1 MKNLALFI
9 ILVTLLNLPAWS
21 AVTPEKILPINTFAV
36 VTVPDLNAARKI
48 FKADPLSLMWND
60 PSMAAFTGKIEK
72 AFREN
77 VMDRIREEASVDP
90 AEIWNLAQRQV
101 TIALTRQPDQSSPGV
116 ILLVDSGKKIA
127 ELDRGML
134 LLREAL
140 ADNQVEHERLRIE
153 ATDFLRMPFPGRNE
167 GSFYLG
173 QSESMLIITNSEQ
186 LAKTMVKNHKNPRA
200 NALLRDNPAFA
211 IQHKAQ
217 FAGAW
222 MYGWLDFS
230 TVLEVVNLEIE
241 KRRDPD
247 AEPNPLMPEPKRV
260 MEALGLTG
268 LKDVGISGR
277 TDNGM
282 LFEINMNVPEAA
294 RRGLFSMIAP
304 KNKDAG
310 PPPFVPSDV
319 VSFGRLRQSA
329 AHIWKTFVETANEIT
344 PAAAGAMA
352 FFQAQIQTKNPDF
365 KLKAQLIDTM
375 GDDFIMIEMAPR
387 GLGLKDMINPPRLYL
402 INSKKPKVTLRAL
415 MDIISMVI
423 DAPPEEEE
431 IEGRTLYSYNFGNF
445 IDNQEASVHMMAV
458 GEYVMFSQDLKAMK
472 QYLDGPEEEA
482 KPLAKFS
489 GLNQAAKKVGGM
501 DSGAFGFEN
510 TKIMAQG
517 VFTMLKKNPD
527 LISNAFRGRPQG
539 IDPDTGLPVQENRF
553 SEWLDF
559 QLLPEFKQISKYFN
573 FSVVGVR
580 ADKQGIRMGIYIPT
594 APASK

>member
-1 MKNLALFI
+1 MKNLVPLM
-9 ILVTLLNLPAWS
+9 ILVFLLTLSAWS

-36 VTVPDLNAARKI
+36 VTVPDLNAARKL
-48 FKADPLSLMWND
+48 FKADPLSLMWSD

-101 TIALTRQPDQSSPGV
+101 TIALTHQPDQSSPGV

-134 LLREAL
+134 LLRETL
-140 ADNQVEHERLRIE
+140 ADNQVEHERLQIE
-153 ATDFLRMPFPGRNE
+153 ATDFLRMPLPGRNE
-167 GSFYLG
+167 AAFYLG
-173 QSESMLIITNSEQ
+173 QSKSMFIITNSEQ
-186 LAKTMVKNHKNPRA
+186 LAETLVKNHKNPKA
-200 NALLRDNPAFA
+200 NAVLKDNPAFA

-230 TVLEVVNLEIE
+230 TVLEVVNHEIE
-241 KRRDPD
+241 KRRDPA

-277 TDNGM
+277 TDDGM
-282 LFEINMNVPEAA
+282 LFEINLNVPEVA

-387 GLGLKDMINPPRLYL
+387 GLGLKDIINSPRLYL

-445 IDNQEASVHMMAV
+445 IDINRNSHT
-458 GEYVMFSQDLKAMK
+458 YKIIF
-472 QYLDGPEEEA
+472 
-482 KPLAKFS
+482 
-489 GLNQAAKKVGGM
+489 
-501 DSGAFGFEN
+501 AF
-510 TKIMAQG
+510 I
-517 VFTMLKKNPD
+517 
-527 LISNAFRGRPQG
+527 
-539 IDPDTGLPVQENRF
+539 
-553 SEWLDF
+553 
-559 QLLPEFKQISKYFN
+559 
-573 FSVVGVR
+573 
-580 ADKQGIRMGIYIPT
+580 
-594 APASK
+594 